1 MSKQRRSGRAATV
14 RSILRA
20 ACVTVVAGNVQAQV
34 PAQAQTQAQ
43 DVLAPVVVTATR
55 EEARGFDLPASIDAV
70 GADVLQKGQLQ
81 INLSE
86 SLGRVPGI
94 VVQNRQNY
102 AQDLQISSRGFGARS
117 TFGVRGL
124 RLYAD
129 GIPATMPDGQGQ
141 VSHFAL
147 GSAKRVEVLRGPFS
161 VLYGNSSG
169 GVVQILTEDGAKEPY
184 VMPSAAFGSFGTR
197 RFGLKASGVAS
208 PLDYVVEASRFS
220 TDGYRDHSAARRDAA
235 NAKLKVAIGPATSL
249 TLLANYLDMPQAQ
262 DPLGLTRAQF
272 NANPRQVDPVALQ
285 FDTRKYVS
293 QTQGGA
299 VLEHRFTPSQSLR
312 LMGYTGKRDVL
323 QFLAI
328 PSATQQASALHPG
341 GVVDLDRSFSGLDL
355 RWAYRDRLAGG
366 PFGLTVGMNYD
377 ALDEDRRGYFNF
389 IGTQLGVQGALRRN
403 ENNKVSNFDQ
413 YAQAEWGFARRWS
426 AQLGVRHSVVRFRS
440 KDNYIVGINPDDS
453 GAVRYS
459 RTTPVGGLVFNL
471 SDAVNLYGAV
481 GTGFETPTFN
491 ELAYR
496 ASGGTGLN
504 FGLRPARSV
513 NYELGTKM
521 LLGRNAQ
528 FNAAVFQTNTKDE
541 IVVLTNSGG
550 RSTFQNVGRTK
561 RQGVEASFTA
571 ELIPNVRLLVS
582 AATLRAT
589 YDEDF
594 FTCTTAPCTTPNV
607 RNAAGTR
614 LPGVPSK
621 TGYAE
626 LAWRQPWFTTAFEV
640 RAADRVFV
648 NDQNSDAA
656 GGYAVAS
663 WRFVLEQRLARWTFN
678 EFVRVDN
685 IFDRK
690 YSGSVIVNEGNARFF
705 EPAPGRNYLVGV
717 SAQYR
722 F

>member
-1 MSKQRRSGRAATV
+1 MSNQRRGGRAAAV
-14 RSILRA
+14 RCTLGIAS
-20 ACVTVVAGNVQAQV
+20 VTLVAPNAY
-34 PAQAQTQAQ
+34 PQAQ

-197 RFGLKASGVAS
+197 RLGVKASGVAS
-208 PLDYVVEASRFS
+208 PLDYVVEASRFT

-235 NAKLKVAIGPATSL
+235 NAKLRVAIGPATSL
-249 TLLANYLDMPQAQ
+249 TLLANHLDMPQAQ

-285 FDTRKYVS
+285 FDTRKYTT

-299 VLEHRFTPSQSLR
+299 VLDHRLTSSQSLR
-312 LMGYTGKRDVL
+312 LMGYTGRRDVQ

-328 PSATQQASALHPG
+328 PVATQGSPLHPG
-341 GVVDLDRSFSGLDL
+341 GVVDLDRGYQGIDL
-355 RWAYRDRLAGG
+355 RWTYKNRIAGG
-366 PFGLTVGMNYD
+366 PFALNVGMNYD
-377 ALDEDRRGYFNF
+377 ALDEDRRGYLNF
-389 IGTQLGVQGALRRN
+389 VGTTVGVQGALRRN

-413 YAQAEWGFARRWS
+413 YAQAEWGFASRWS
-426 AQLGVRHSVVRFRS
+426 AQLGVRRSVVRFRS
-440 KDNYIVGINPDDS
+440 KDNYIVGTNPDDS
-453 GAVRYS
+453 GTVRYS

-471 SDAVNLYGAV
+471 TDAINLYGAV
-481 GTGFETPTFN
+481 GSGFETPTFN

-504 FGLRPARSV
+504 FALRPARSV

-541 IVVLTNSGG
+541 IVVLTNAGG

-561 RQGVEASFTA
+561 RQGIEASFAA
-571 ELIPNVRLLVS
+571 ELIPNVTLLVS

-607 RNAAGTR
+607 RIAAGTK

-621 TGYAE
+621 TGFAE

-690 YSGSVIVNEGNARFF
+690 YSGSVIVNEGNSRFF
-705 EPAPGRNYLVGV
+705 EPAPGRNFLVGV